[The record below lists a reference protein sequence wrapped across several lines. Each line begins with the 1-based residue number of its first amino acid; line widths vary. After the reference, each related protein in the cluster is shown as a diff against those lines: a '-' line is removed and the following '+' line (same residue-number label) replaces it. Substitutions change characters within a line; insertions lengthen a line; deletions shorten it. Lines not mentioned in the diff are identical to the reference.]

1 MAQTPSLRS
10 DLLESRLRAHHASA
24 STSHRRAS
32 STRVR
37 GRDDSIFDSRD
48 DDDQHRARQFSGR
61 EYMSSP
67 LGPSTARRMSGINT
81 PSGSNAVYTFGTSQG
96 HSRHTAWREGSAT
109 RASARRTSGTLNSIT
124 GAGSTPRTM
133 GARELEDHVDKLSKQ
148 NFDLKLEVYHRRAKI
163 DELEL
168 RMAGMHRLE
177 EDNLELQEVNE
188 ELVSELE
195 KRDRAVDEAVVL
207 ICDLEDRV
215 RGLEEELRM
224 AKMSTQLSMMTL
236 REESEEQEDTTEQ
249 RRTPD
254 RERRRRAEFTTP
266 EKDRRRMPRV
276 PSFIQ
281 QPKASSVTLRSMYMH
296 EGKTIRA
303 IPSVATMRS
312 TGDIEEPDEEEPQSP
327 VFSVLSRSDLGS
339 LYERE
344 DSSIPQSSPSRRK
357 SARHSSVRQ
366 SETTSEEILSD
377 DTLSQE
383 GRFARVDRWVSDR
396 AISPPMPYRSPRGA
410 ERSAEDPAFQSLS
423 SILAAEQGG
432 REDSPLQKRRRRSP
446 PQEIDLEATSPFFG
460 ENQYSPTPD
469 VNTVST
475 TRHSGDNAVELPT
488 SSRISTP
495 SLHDRPSNTSTLR
508 SPTRARVQDY
518 ETPATSTRDLS
529 LPWEMEAY
537 TGDGQ
542 VENMDEPIMVK
553 KDSAIGVS
561 TSGSS
566 PSDILP
572 QYLDNHDTTLSKE
585 EGIDEHSPT
594 RTPKFSSGNRRLLAQ
609 RGRSFQGDSSPARPS
624 MSPRVHTTP
633 TIPRLYIKDDEEEQQ
648 DAQDDLADDDDLT
661 LHFSYQPKSPPHE
674 SFSFSGFE
682 RSLPTS
688 PISPT
693 PITAITSPLTDQI
706 PITTTTNPTTVPN
719 KAAPLKPS
727 QTITRTSSL
736 RQRMKRFV
744 RRTSTSKSS
753 GLSSHVSNSK
763 STSTSTSVAH
773 PSTSTDAEAS
783 AKSKR
788 FKQGHVHATPSTSTT
803 TLTLPLHSHNAD
815 TTPPT
820 QTRPPMPP
828 TSHSLPNTNA
838 LSPPTSGRTSQASG
852 LSIASTSNRPSMK
865 RMHTHG
871 SSGGRASPSVQ
882 VRMGWPGAVSVSGP
896 GDSSGSFF

>member
-1 MAQTPSLRS
+1 
-10 DLLESRLRAHHASA
+10 
-24 STSHRRAS
+24 
-32 STRVR
+32 
-37 GRDDSIFDSRD
+37 
-48 DDDQHRARQFSGR
+48 
-61 EYMSSP
+61 
-67 LGPSTARRMSGINT
+67 
-81 PSGSNAVYTFGTSQG
+81 
-96 HSRHTAWREGSAT
+96 
-109 RASARRTSGTLNSIT
+109 
-124 GAGSTPRTM
+124 M

-163 DELEL
+163 DGLEL
-168 RMAGMHRLE
+168 KMARMQRLE
-177 EDNLELQEVNE
+177 EDNMELQEVNE

-236 REESEEQEDTTEQ
+236 RATSEEQEDTTEQ
-249 RRTPD
+249 RRTPQ
-254 RERRRRAEFTTP
+254 RGGRRRPAFTTP
-266 EKDRRRMPRV
+266 EKDHRRMPRV

-312 TGDIEEPDEEEPQSP
+312 TGDIEEADEEEPQSP

-339 LYERE
+339 LYGRE
-344 DSSIPQSSPSRRK
+344 EFSIAHSSPSRRK

-366 SETTSEEILSD
+366 SEPTSEEILGD

-396 AISPPMPYRSPRGA
+396 AISPPMPYRSPRGG

-432 REDSPLQKRRRRSP
+432 PDDSPLQKRKRRSP
-446 PQEIDLEATSPFFG
+446 PREIDLEVASPFFG
-460 ENQYSPTPD
+460 ENQYSPTPMAD
-469 VNTVST
+469 NVST
-475 TRHSGDNAVELPT
+475 RRQSNEHAVELPT
-488 SSRISTP
+488 SPRRTTP

-508 SPTRARVQDY
+508 SPTRAHVQDY
-518 ETPATSTRDLS
+518 ETPATSTRDLT

-537 TGDGQ
+537 TDGQ
-542 VENMDEPIMVK
+542 VEHMDEAMMMK

-572 QYLDNHDTTLSKE
+572 QYLDNHNTSMSKA

-609 RGRSFQGDSSPARPS
+609 RGRSFQGDSSSPARPS

-633 TIPRLYIKDDEEEQQ
+633 TIPRLYIKEDE
-648 DAQDDLADDDDLT
+648 DAQEELDNIANEDDDDPT
-661 LHFSYQPKSPPHE
+661 LHFSYQPKSTPYE

-688 PISPT
+688 PTSPA
-693 PITAITSPLTDQI
+693 PITAIASPLSDQT
-706 PITTTTNPTTVPN
+706 PITTTNSTTIPN
-719 KAAPLKPS
+719 KAAPLEPS

-753 GLSSHVSNSK
+753 GLSHVSK
-763 STSTSTSVAH
+763 STSTSTSAAH
-773 PSTSTDAEAS
+773 QSTMTDVDAS

-788 FKQGHVHATPSTSTT
+788 FKQGHAQATPSTSTT
-803 TLTLPLHSHNAD
+803 TLILPLHSTD
-815 TTPPT
+815 TNGESSTPTP
-820 QTRPPMPP
+820 TRPTMPP
-828 TSHSLPNTNA
+828 GSHSLPNNNA
-838 LSPPTSGRTSQASG
+838 HLHLSPPTDGRTSQASG
-852 LSIASTSNRPSMK
+852 LNIVSTSNRPLMK